1 MYILLPTRIS
11 SRGLSIDS
19 NHRNLAYIFFAIVS
33 IFSFQNSFASMA
45 EHQAVLDLVPL
56 SAVNRQV
63 VQNGSWSNPAT
74 WNGGTLPQAGDNIYI
89 PADKSLSVD
98 IDSNL
103 NYKTIR
109 ADGIL
114 KFATTKNVS
123 IKLDT
128 LVVTETGTIEIGSE
142 TSRVPANIK
151 TTIFV
156 ANNGPIDRAWD
167 PLNISRGIILQ
178 GKTRIYGSEKTAYQK
193 LSVNPPAG
201 SAQIKLAAV
210 PTGWVPGDVIA
221 ITATK
226 FRRKLKTDT
235 SYQTEDELRSIKAI
249 SGNVITLGKIN
260 NPSLAAPLSFSHVS
274 SIANM
279 PVYAANLTRNVV
291 FSGEGGDAVPASQRG
306 HFMVMHSP
314 DTVIKGASFN
324 YFGRT
329 DKSIPINDFALNDQ
343 GFRLTD
349 VNGNYIPDV
358 NTNPRGRY
366 AVHFHHTGTDI
377 KVSPVI
383 CSGNAVISSK
393 GWGFVNHTS
402 NVLMENNASFD
413 VYGSHFVS
421 EDGNE
426 LGTFKNNIAIKSEG
440 RSTFVKN
447 GLGNHDHGHTG
458 HGFWFHSR
466 NLAVEDNVV
475 SGVYSAGIVYYHRVV
490 IDGINTEIPREN
502 LLTTEKNITKG
513 MPTISYSHVPIIDH
527 KNSTVLASGSALNVI
542 KSNRETGH
550 DVGNIFESLKGYSVI
565 DGVQIQYVEKYTFK
579 NLELAADSNS
589 KQWDHGVNVAVRD
602 RDAVFVNTSV
612 SGFIHPFV
620 TGTTFNGQPDDTDVI
635 FVNTKVDGRPLDPK
649 TDIHALGNEV
659 VYNYNPAFH
668 KIIEPAIDSV
678 DALNLSRPSVKY
690 SLPTRLNEGFS
701 FTGNKSD
708 SLGETKFVSSW
719 DRNSL
724 LSYIQKGYYASPDG
738 GKYVVLPETIWDRF
752 NGQSKT
758 IYSFLKLEQPHSL
771 LGPLLGE
778 LKN

>member
-1 MYILLPTRIS
+1 
-11 SRGLSIDS
+11 
-19 NHRNLAYIFFAIVS
+19 
-33 IFSFQNSFASMA
+33 MA

-56 SAVNRQV
+56 SAVNREV

-74 WNGGTLPQAGDNIYI
+74 WNGGILPQAGENIYV
-89 PADKSLSVD
+89 PVDKSLTVD

-103 NYKTIR
+103 NYKTLR

-114 KFATTKNVS
+114 KFATNKNVG

-128 LVVTETGTIEIGSE
+128 LVVTETGTFEIGSE
-142 TSRVPANIK
+142 TARVPANIK
-151 TTIFV
+151 TKIFV
-156 ANNGPIDRAWD
+156 ANNGPIDRDWD
-167 PLNISRGIILQ
+167 PFNISRGIILQ
-178 GKTRIYGSEKTAYQK
+178 GKTRIYGSEKSAYQK
-193 LSVNPPAG
+193 LSANPPAG
-201 SAQIKLAAV
+201 AAQIKLAAV

-249 SGNVITLGKIN
+249 SGNIITLGKATN
-260 NPSLAAPLSFSHVS
+260 STLAEPLSFSHVPR
-274 SIANM
+274 IANM
-279 PVYAANLTRNVV
+279 PVYAANLTRNVA
-291 FSGEGGDAVPASQRG
+291 FSGEGGDAVPAGQRG
-306 HFMVMHSP
+306 HFMVMHNP

-329 DKSIPINDFALNDQ
+329 DKSKLLNDFKLNDQ

-377 KVSPVI
+377 KVPPVI
-383 CSGNAVISSK
+383 CSGNAVFSSK

-402 NVLMENNASFD
+402 NVIMENNASYNVF
-413 VYGSHFVS
+413 GTHFVS

-426 LGTFKNNIAIKSEG
+426 LGSFKNNIAIKSEG

-475 SGVYSAGIVYYHRVV
+475 SGVYSAGFVYYHRLV
-490 IDGINTEIPREN
+490 IDGIDTQIPQEN
-502 LLTTEKNITKG
+502 LLTSEKNITKG
-513 MPTISYSHVPIIDH
+513 LPTIFFSHVPIVDH
-527 KNSTVLASGSALNVI
+527 KNSTVLSSGSALNVI
-542 KSNRETGH
+542 KSNRDTGH
-550 DVGNIFESLKGYSVI
+550 DVGNIFESLKGYSLV
-565 DGVQIQYVEKYTFK
+565 DGLQIQYVAKYTFK
-579 NLELAADSNS
+579 NLELAADNFSN
-589 KQWDHGVNVAVRD
+589 QWDQGVNVAVRD
-602 RDAVFVNTSV
+602 RDVVFVNASV
-612 SGFIHPFV
+612 SGFLHPFV

-635 FVNTKVDGRPLDPK
+635 FVNTKVDGRPFDPK
-649 TDIHALGNEV
+649 TDIQTLDNEV

-668 KIIEPAIDSV
+668 KIVEPAVDSIDPLS
-678 DALNLSRPSVKY
+678 LSRASDRY
-690 SLPTRLNEGFS
+690 SLPTRLNEGFV
-701 FTGNKSD
+701 FTGTKTD
-708 SLGETKFVSSW
+708 SLGETKFESSW
-719 DRNSL
+719 NRDSL

-738 GKYVVLPETIWDRF
+738 SKYVVLPETIWDRF

-758 IYSFLKLEQPHSL
+758 VYSYLKLEQPHSL

-778 LKN
+778 LQN